1 MVEHIKSFVVFTH
14 THTRARSRSRSRTQN
29 QRTKLSVFVL
39 SAFFQFGVGI
49 ISILH
54 LNSLFSFIVGVFQVI
69 LLSWAMIWFFLCF
82 YYSLERENSVAF
94 VKWKKNQNWCLWIKL
109 RAEIFS
115 EFWNWKRFE
124 IERYASKRIEIRN
137 EKRNL

>member
-14 THTRARSRSRSRTQN
+14 THTRARSRSRTQN

-54 LNSLFSFIVGVFQVI
+54 LNSLFFFHCWCFSGDSFILSDDLI
-69 LLSWAMIWFFLCF
+69 LSMFL
-82 YYSLERENSVAF
+82 LLAREREF
-94 VKWKKNQNWCLWIKL
+94 CCICEMKKNQNWCLWIKL

-124 IERYASKRIEIRN
+124 IERYASKRIKIRN